1 MTAPISTKKPSPDQE
16 DTSLIKKLIIIGLLT
31 RIIVDT
37 GTQIFF
43 PFLPM
48 IAAGLGVSEVVAGR
62 LVSLRSMTGL
72 AAPLFGAWADRS
84 GYRLVMRVGLVLAGL
99 GFGLIGLSTNIWLAA
114 LGALLA
120 GLGGYSFVPNL
131 QAYLSNMLPY
141 HRRARG
147 MGILEYAWALA
158 GIVGLFLVGQLIA
171 LTSWRVPF
179 LLLGGGLLITAVLY
193 RYLPGREERPLPR
206 LPSND
211 SASHRFRAF
220 FNLGERN
227 RSAYWAILI
236 SGLVMFAAL
245 NLFITYGTWLS
256 REYGLAAGALGTVA
270 LIMGLS
276 DLSGSVSVSLFTDKW
291 GKRRSVYLGAGTA
304 AFFFAVLPLFN
315 RSLILA
321 VVGLILARALFEFT
335 VVANLTLLSE
345 QVAAQRAKVMTL
357 AAALATLGTAVAGFT
372 GPWLYETGG
381 ITAVGLVSAVA
392 LGVASLIAFFGVR
405 EPDEDVVSSPLTS

>member
-1 MTAPISTKKPSPDQE
+1 MTLPSNLPTDPIDE
-16 DTSLIKKLIIIGLLT
+16 DATQIKKLVLIGLLT
-31 RIIVDT
+31 RILVDT

-48 IAAGLGVSEVVAGR
+48 IAAGLGVTEVVAGR

-84 GYRLVMRVGLVLAGL
+84 GYRLVMRFGLALAAVG
-99 GFGLIGLSTNIWLAA
+99 FTLIGLSNNIWLAMV
-114 LGALLA
+114 GVLLA
-120 GLGGYSFVPNL
+120 GVGGYSFVPNL

-147 MGILEYAWALA
+147 IGILEYAWALA

-179 LLLGGGLLITAVLY
+179 FVLGGGLFITAVLY
-193 RYLPGREERPLPR
+193 AYLPGREARPAPHI
-206 LPSND
+206 PSTA
-211 SASHRFRAF
+211 SASRRFRAF
-220 FNLGERN
+220 FDLGLRN
-227 RSAYWAILI
+227 RSAYFTIGIA
-236 SGLVMFAAL
+236 GLVMYAAL

-256 REYGLAAGALGTVA
+256 REYGLQASALGTVA

-276 DLSGSVSVSLFTDKW
+276 DLSGSVSVSLFTDKF
-291 GKRRSVYLGAGTA
+291 GKRRSVYFGSGTA

-315 RSLILA
+315 QSLFLA
-321 VVGLILARALFEFT
+321 VGGLILARALFEFT

-345 QVAAQRAKVMTL
+345 QVATQRAKVMTL

-392 LGVASLIAFFGVR
+392 LALASFVAFFGVR
-405 EPDEDVVSSPLTS
+405 EPDEDVV